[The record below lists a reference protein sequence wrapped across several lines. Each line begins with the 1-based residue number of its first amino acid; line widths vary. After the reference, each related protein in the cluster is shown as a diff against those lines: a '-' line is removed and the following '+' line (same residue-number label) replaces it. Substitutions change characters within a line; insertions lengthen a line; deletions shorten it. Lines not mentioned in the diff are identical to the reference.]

1 MRDRTSTMRRSFP
14 RVALCCLAA
23 AWVLVAC
30 GRSDPV
36 PSASASGPKGTGE
49 DPMPYLDRIATGQ
62 TRWAASQATS
72 AGVVVFGGAS
82 VGAEGSIRGASDV
95 AVIEP
100 DGSTISLAP
109 LPDGPLFRIE
119 ASASPDGSTIY
130 AAGVRCGSGS
140 LDSDTGRASC
150 RPGGLWLGKLDVG
163 AGTWTA
169 VAPPEDGPEG
179 GDPSAVLLGTDAGLV
194 LFTPETDGGPRA
206 AWTASGDD
214 DQWTRI
220 DAPPFGWPCQAGGD
234 AVSFNS
240 EEPAPNLDEA
250 QGSDDIPMVRITYQ
264 VAVLDERT
272 GTWTTAED
280 EAVDAVTGSTSVGCT
295 SRGLV
300 ALSRGD
306 ALDLASTFTTGQG
319 WRTRPLA
326 GEGGGRVVVADDT
339 TLVLLTSASAPDL
352 VFDPRSGDA
361 HPLEGAGG
369 AVIAHVLDDGTVIVL
384 ERGGRAVIRVLR

>member
-1 MRDRTSTMRRSFP
+1 M
-14 RVALCCLAA
+14 
-23 AWVLVAC
+23 
-30 GRSDPV
+30 
-36 PSASASGPKGTGE
+36 
-49 DPMPYLDRIATGQ
+49 
-62 TRWAASQATS
+62 
-72 AGVVVFGGAS
+72 
-82 VGAEGSIRGASDV
+82 

-109 LPDGPLFRIE
+109 LPDGPL
-119 ASASPDGSTIY
+119 
-130 AAGVRCGSGS
+130 
-140 LDSDTGRASC
+140 
-150 RPGGLWLGKLDVG
+150 
-163 AGTWTA
+163 
-169 VAPPEDGPEG
+169 
-179 GDPSAVLLGTDAGLV
+179 
-194 LFTPETDGGPRA
+194 
-206 AWTASGDD
+206 WTASGDD

-306 ALDLASTFTTGQG
+306 ALDLASTFTPGQG